1 VNEDELR
8 QILLGALT
16 EIAPEV
22 GADTIDPATDLDEQ
36 LDIDSIDFFNL
47 IVAVNERTGIEVP
60 ERDYPELSTLDGA
73 VAYLLAAQR
82 RTPDAGA

>member
-8 QILLGALT
+8 QVLLGALT

-22 GADTIDPATDLDEQ
+22 EAEAIDPTTDLDEQ
-36 LDIDSIDFFNL
+36 LDIDSIDFLNL

-60 ERDYPELSTLDGA
+60 ERDYPKLSTLDGA

-82 RTPDAGA
+82 RTPDADA

>member
-1 VNEDELR
+1 MNEEALR

-22 GADTIDPATDLDEQ
+22 EADAIDPGTDLDEQ
-36 LDIDSIDFFNL
+36 LDIDSIDFLNL

-60 ERDYPELSTLDGA
+60 ERDYPEFSTLDGA
-73 VAYLLAAQR
+73 VTYLLAAQR
-82 RTPDAGA
+82 HTLDADA